1 MHNMFAI
8 PVHFNMEHK
17 NIVANCKHMLEYNGG
32 TVAIHPRFNKLNSA
46 LRTAIENGEGYM
58 DKEATSHDDLFDSFR
73 LSLMFWS
80 QTASSSLNCR
90 HYLENCRRCY
100 RRRFFGHLVH
110 QRALR
115 YCLRLGSEKQCSGT
129 IHFQGRTRCHRSLLV
144 RLPGF
149 FHIHISSCD
158 HVIDVVTC
166 YTGVDYSTNSTVA
179 SGLHNTGSALP
190 THHSLLIVHCHMQ
203 LM

>member
-1 MHNMFAI
+1 MDPNHSSLRFTGRNGEDANYERLTARLKTSYGIANFTLESLMHDMFVI

-80 QTASSSLNCR
+80 
-90 HYLENCRRCY
+90 
-100 RRRFFGHLVH
+100 
-110 QRALR
+110 
-115 YCLRLGSEKQCSGT
+115 
-129 IHFQGRTRCHRSLLV
+129 
-144 RLPGF
+144 
-149 FHIHISSCD
+149 
-158 HVIDVVTC
+158 
-166 YTGVDYSTNSTVA
+166 
-179 SGLHNTGSALP
+179 
-190 THHSLLIVHCHMQ
+190 
-203 LM
+203 